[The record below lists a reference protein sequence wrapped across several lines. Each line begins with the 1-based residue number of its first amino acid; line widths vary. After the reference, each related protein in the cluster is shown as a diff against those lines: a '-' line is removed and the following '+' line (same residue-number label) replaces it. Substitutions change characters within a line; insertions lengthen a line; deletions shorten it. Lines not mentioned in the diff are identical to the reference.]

1 MCSIAIVV
9 YFRRHRDSAPGSTW
23 STIIAPALSFVAL
36 SGGSW
41 LIVTNFEYFTVRSGA
56 INWVLL
62 GLLPAVFAA
71 GVARTLVMKRRDP
84 LSYQQLTQREL
95 Y

>member
-1 MCSIAIVV
+1 
-9 YFRRHRDSAPGSTW
+9 
-23 STIIAPALSFVAL
+23 
-36 SGGSW
+36 
-41 LIVTNFEYFTVRSGA
+41 
-56 INWVLL
+56 
-62 GLLPAVFAA
+62 VFAA